1 MRHGL
6 HMFRQKTSREKENSL
21 RELEGKT
28 FRFVHP
34 SPDAITHGRKVG
46 ESSGAGRHVGWG
58 TSDGGKKNWIRHKY
72 WIYIMARQAVES
84 ESRSRNCSRAFPAQ
98 KEGIFPPTQY
108 LSRHRKLRQTSRCG
122 GAAFRLVLCQR
133 RLPFPFL
140 RAQISSPRLPPSRHK
155 SFLRFSFF
163 CGFEMNH
170 RRW

>member
-58 TSDGGKKNWIRHKY
+58 TSDGGEEKLD
-72 WIYIMARQAVES
+72 Q
-84 ESRSRNCSRAFPAQ
+84 
-98 KEGIFPPTQY
+98 TQILDLHY
-108 LSRHRKLRQTSRCG
+108 GEAG
-122 GAAFRLVLCQR
+122 G
-133 RLPFPFL
+133 
-140 RAQISSPRLPPSRHK
+140 
-155 SFLRFSFF
+155 
-163 CGFEMNH
+163 GE
-170 RRW
+170 